1 MGGALEARR
10 TAKTAASTLVLVCGC
25 LPHPG
30 FPQSALG
37 RITDDDV
44 AQRIVATIAE
54 EQFRN
59 GPRSAALIDPL
70 TALGRYYQ
78 DAGDH
83 ARARAALER
92 TLQVVRANY
101 GLHSLDQAPLVRQLI
116 ETEEARENFATAWEL
131 EQALLDL
138 ARRNSDDLRAAE
150 IYREIG
156 NKRMAL
162 LERYRVVDIPPPQI
176 ALGCFY
182 DHDREVYEAARKCE
196 AGLKSVAIKELL
208 TDARDNYAAAIDV
221 FAQRGLYSSSQLREL
236 EMEVVRTSY
245 RYGEALAGR
254 ESLVRLASYDVA
266 GAEPWLTRITSLIQV
281 ADWDLLFK
289 APGPTLEQYEQAYS
303 QLREKGVPQ
312 TSIDRLFA
320 PPVPVVLPTFL
331 PSPLVAEASASYID
345 VAFTIN
351 RFGASR
357 DIDVVDATPDV
368 TRSALNDAVRL
379 IKHSRF
385 RPRSTNGEFTDS
397 EPIRLRY
404 YLSEQR
410 HAAAWPL

>member
-10 TAKTAASTLVLVCGC
+10 TAKTAASTLVLVCAG

-30 FPQSALG
+30 FPQSSLDA
-37 RITDDDV
+37 INDDV
-44 AQRIVATIAE
+44 AQRIVETIGE
-54 EQFRN
+54 EQLRN

-101 GLHSLDQAPLVRQLI
+101 GLHSLDQAPLIRRLI

-131 EQALLDL
+131 ELALLDL

-208 TDARDNYAAAIDV
+208 TDARENYVAAIDV
-221 FAQRGLYSSSQLREL
+221 FAQRGLYSSAQLREL
-236 EMEVVRTSY
+236 EMKVVRSSY
-245 RYGEALAGR
+245 RYGNAAAGR
-254 ESLVRLASYDVA
+254 ESLLRLAAYDVA
-266 GAEPWLTRITSLIQV
+266 NSEPWLTRITSLIQV
-281 ADWDLLFK
+281 ADWDLLFS
-289 APGPTLEQYEQAYS
+289 APGPTLEQYEQAYA

-312 TSIDRLFA
+312 ASIDGLFA

-331 PSPLVAEASASYID
+331 PSPFVTEASESYID
-345 VAFTIN
+345 VAFRIN

-357 DIDVVDATPDV
+357 DVDIVDATPDV
-368 TRSALNDAVRL
+368 TKSAMNDTVRL
-379 IKHSRF
+379 IRHSRF
-385 RPRSTNGEFTDS
+385 RPRSTDGKFTDS
-397 EPIRLRY
+397 APIRLRY
-404 YLSEQR
+404 FL
-410 HAAAWPL
+410 